1 MRRVVALAVCAAVP
15 ASASA
20 AKYPKPD
27 NCGTGEPAYTGWN
40 YTELMAYGLSCR
52 KAHSTAEA
60 YVYDL
65 STEGVIEPA
74 RTSGPLQGQAGRRR
88 RLEGQVRPR
97 QGRQA
102 AEAHLPVRRLGS
114 GLVLTRA
121 G

>member
-52 KAHSTAEA
+52 KAIVGAA
-60 YVYDL
+60 GL
-65 STEGVIEPA
+65 RA
-74 RTSGPLQGQAGRRR
+74 RGRTR
-88 RLEGQVRPR
+88 
-97 QGRQA
+97 A
-102 AEAHLPVRRLGS
+102 APVR
-114 GLVLTRA
+114 VTP
-121 G
+121 